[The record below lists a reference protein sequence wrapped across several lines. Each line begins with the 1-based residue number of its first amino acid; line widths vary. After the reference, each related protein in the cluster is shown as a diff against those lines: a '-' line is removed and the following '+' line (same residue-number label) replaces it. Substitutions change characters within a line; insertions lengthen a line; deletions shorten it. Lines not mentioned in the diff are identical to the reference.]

1 MWEDQIFERG
11 QAKVNVAL
19 KELTMVIERKAV
31 LVEEGSEFCWF
42 SWSVE
47 RLRTRCV
54 LTQEHG
60 VVYSDERRRSKNTTI
75 TYVPIQR
82 RMRDTNV

>member
-1 MWEDQIFERG
+1 MWEDQIFKRG
-11 QAKVNVAL
+11 QAGINVAL
-19 KELTMVIERKAV
+19 EGLTMVGERKAV

-47 RLRTRCV
+47 RLRTRYV
-54 LTQEHG
+54 LTQERG

-75 TYVPIQR
+75 AYVPIQR